1 MKATQ
6 WSFQRIEEKYLLN
19 LEQYDRLR
27 NVLQYLIEPDDYPE
41 STICN
46 IYYDTQDYLLIR
58 KSMEKP
64 IYKEKFRLR
73 SYGVPKDNSP
83 VFMEIKKK
91 FNGIVYKRRVQ
102 AEEASA
108 AEYLAGGKV
117 PQVNDLQILNEI
129 EWFRH
134 CYDII
139 PRMFLA
145 YDRLAFRSIEDP
157 ELRITFD
164 RNIRYRT
171 TELDLRK
178 GDYGTPLLS
187 NDQILMEV
195 KIPGSAPVWLSAILS
210 ELEIFPVSFSKYG
223 QSYTRL
229 LKQEDEEIM
238 EVIHCA

>member
-6 WSFQRIEEKYLLN
+6 WSFQRIEEKYLLS

-27 NVLQYLIEPDDYPE
+27 NTLQYLIEPDEYPK

-46 IYYDTQDYLLIR
+46 IYYDTQDFSLIR
-58 KSMEKP
+58 KSMDKP

-73 SYGVPKDNSP
+73 SYGIPKDDSD

-102 AEEASA
+102 AKEAAA
-108 AEYLAGGKV
+108 AEYLAGGAL
-117 PQVNDLQILNEI
+117 PEVNDTQILNEI
-129 EWFRH
+129 DWFRQS
-134 CYDII
+134 YNLI

-145 YDRLAFRSIEDP
+145 YDRLSFKSIEDP

-171 TELDLRK
+171 TDLDLTK
-178 GDYGTPLLS
+178 GDHGTPLLPK
-187 NDQILMEV
+187 DQILMEI
-195 KIPGSAPVWLSAILS
+195 KIPGAAPVWLSAILS
-210 ELEIFPVSFSKYG
+210 ELEIFPISYSKYG
-223 QSYTRL
+223 KSYMKL
-229 LKQEDEEIM
+229 LEQQDEEVM

>member
-6 WSFQRIEEKYLLN
+6 WSFQRIEEKYLLS

-27 NVLQYLIEPDDYPE
+27 NVLQYLIEPDDYPK

-46 IYYDTQDYLLIR
+46 IYYDTQDYSLIR

-64 IYKEKFRLR
+64 VYKEKFRLR
-73 SYGVPKDNSP
+73 SYGIPKENSP

-91 FNGIVYKRRVQ
+91 FDGIVYKRRVQ
-102 AEEASA
+102 TEEVA
-108 AEYLAGGKV
+108 AIDYLAGGKM
-117 PQVNDLQILNEI
+117 PAVNDLQILNEI

-134 CYDII
+134 YYDII

-171 TELDLRK
+171 TELDLTK

-187 NDQILMEV
+187 KDQILMEI
-195 KIPGSAPVWLSAILS
+195 KIPGAAPVWLSAILS

-223 QSYTRL
+223 QSYTNL